1 MCIKNRGDYG
11 LKEIVGYW
19 NVYTCDSCKIEFAIS
34 QEKDQKEVVYCP
46 SCQEDSEVEFCQTD
60 FIER

>member
-1 MCIKNRGDYG
+1 M
-11 LKEIVGYW
+11 KELVGYW
-19 NVYTCDSCKIEFAIS
+19 NVYTCNSCKIEFAIS

-46 SCQEDSEVEFCQTD
+46 SCQEDSEVEYCQTD